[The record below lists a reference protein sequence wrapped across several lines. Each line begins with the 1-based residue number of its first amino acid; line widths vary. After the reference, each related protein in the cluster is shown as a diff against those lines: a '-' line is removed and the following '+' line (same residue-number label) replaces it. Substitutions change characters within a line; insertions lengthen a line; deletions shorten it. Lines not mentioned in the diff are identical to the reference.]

1 MPDLRDQLEAIFG
14 LSDFRPSQREVIE
27 EVLSGKD
34 VLCVMPTGAGKSL
47 CYQLPAAISP
57 GLTLVVSPLIALM
70 EDQVQQLKDEG
81 LPALLLN
88 SSLNSEKRREVI
100 DQLNAGFTGLLY
112 VAPERFSSSGFFDLI
127 QKLKPT
133 LFAIDEAH
141 CISQW
146 GHDFRPEY
154 AMLGSV
160 RKRLG
165 NPPTIALTATAGSDV
180 RQDII
185 HNLQLHDPKI
195 FVTGFDRPNLI
206 YESRI
211 LPKVQEKNT
220 ALIQFLKEE
229 TGSGIVYCATRKAVD
244 EIAALLKQLLPN
256 RPIFSYHAGMENED
270 RSTNLQQFMDTPSCV
285 AVATN
290 AFGMGINKPDL
301 RFVVH
306 YNLPGTIEA
315 YYQEAGRAGRD
326 GQPARCLILFSFQD
340 KYTHDF
346 FIEQIGKDQSH
357 SDADAIKQRQEHAR
371 EKLQQII
378 GYAQTH
384 RCRRQMILDYF
395 GEERT
400 VENCVCDVCRR
411 GNASTAIA
419 QHLGIVISDEVTLIV
434 RQMLSAIARMHGK
447 FGISTIADVL
457 AGSDNEKTQR
467 WDLQQLSV
475 FGLLKMRTGKQIVA
489 MLHRLME
496 AGLARQRDPEGIKFR
511 PVVEITAAGIA
522 VMKNEQPPP
531 ASLADLLPRRRI
543 ATDNFSTTPRG
554 VHESMETQLD
564 SDALTRF
571 ERLRQIRLRLA
582 SEKQLP
588 PYCIC
593 HDSTLKL
600 IAQQVP
606 GTEHELANIKGMGPA
621 KIQQYG
627 RAILEALRGAA
638 E

>member
-27 EVLSGKD
+27 EVLSGND

-47 CYQLPAAISP
+47 CYQFPAAISP

-70 EDQVQQLKDEG
+70 EDQVQQMKDEG
-81 LPALLLN
+81 LAALLLN
-88 SSLNSEKRREVI
+88 SAISADKRREVI
-100 DQLNAGFTGLLY
+100 EQLQAGYNGLLY
-112 VAPERFSSSGFFDLI
+112 VAPERFSSQGFSDLI
-127 QKLKPT
+127 QKLKPK

-154 AMLGSV
+154 AMLGAV

-165 NPPTIALTATAGSDV
+165 NPPTIALTATASSDV
-180 RQDII
+180 RQDIVN
-185 HNLQLHDPKI
+185 NLQLRDPKI
-195 FVTGFDRPNLI
+195 FVTGFDRPNLL

-220 ALIQFLKEE
+220 ALLQFLNDE

-244 EIAALLKQLLPN
+244 EITALLKESLPN

-270 RSTNLQQFMDTPSCV
+270 RSANLQKFMDTPAAV

-301 RFVVH
+301 RFVLH
-306 YNLPGTIEA
+306 YNLPGTVEA

-326 GQPARCLILFSFQD
+326 GRPARCIVLFSFQD

-346 FIEQIGKDQSH
+346 FIEQMGKDQPH
-357 SDADAIKQRQEHAR
+357 ADPDAIKQRQDHAR
-371 EKLQQII
+371 EKLQTMI

-400 VENCVCDVCRR
+400 VENCACDVCRR
-411 GNASTAIA
+411 GNAGTAIA
-419 QHLGIVISDEVTLIV
+419 QHLGIAISDEVTLTV

-457 AGSDNEKTQR
+457 AGADNEKTQR

-475 FGLLKMRTGKQIVA
+475 FGLLRLRTGKQIVA

-511 PVVEITAAGIA
+511 PVVEITTAGIA
-522 VMKNEQPPP
+522 VMKSEQPPP
-531 ASLADLLPRRRI
+531 ASLTDLLPRRRV
-543 ATDNFSTTPRG
+543 AADNHSMNHRV
-554 VHESMETQLD
+554 VHEPMEAQLD
-564 SDALTRF
+564 GEALARF

-606 GTEHELANIKGMGPA
+606 GDEHQLANIKGMGPA

-627 RAILEALRGAA
+627 RAILDALRGTAD
-638 E
+638 